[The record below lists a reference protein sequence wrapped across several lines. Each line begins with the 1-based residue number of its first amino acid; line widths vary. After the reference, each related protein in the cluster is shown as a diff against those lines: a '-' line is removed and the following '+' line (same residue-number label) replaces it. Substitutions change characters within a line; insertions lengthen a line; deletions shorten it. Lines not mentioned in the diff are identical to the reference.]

1 MRRPRA
7 ALLSLFLAGL
17 AGCSGDPVAGPVR
30 ASTHG
35 YRARV
40 TLKTDGLETDSY
52 EIAVRGPLRRKGLGD
67 GPALVVDAG
76 ARKAWRLS
84 EKGRSAAPVSFD
96 EALKELPPGIP
107 LAPGFDE
114 KAEAARRGLTVY
126 HRESDE
132 VFAGHAC
139 AIWRFDD
146 DPSALNSPT
155 TTYWSAADLD
165 GLVVRWEREIPSPGG
180 KGTKSVVNLTDV
192 RVGALPALFRVP
204 GGAAP

>member
-1 MRRPRA
+1 MSRTLA
-7 ALLSLFLAGL
+7 AVLVLVL
-17 AGCSGDPVAGPVR
+17 AGCSSDPLGGPVR

-52 EIAVRGPLRRKGLGD
+52 EIAVRGPLRRKGLGK
-67 GPALVVDAG
+67 GPALVADTSAKTAFRIG
-76 ARKAWRLS
+76 ADGKSVPVPFS
-84 EKGRSAAPVSFD
+84 EA
-96 EALKELPPGIP
+96 EKELPAGFP
-107 LAPGFDE
+107 LGTGFDE
-114 KAEAARRGLTVY
+114 KTEAARRGLSIY

-155 TTYWSAADLD
+155 TTYWVATDLD
-165 GLVVRWEREIPSPGG
+165 RLVVKLDREVPSPGG
-180 KGTKSVVNLTDV
+180 KGTKSVINLTDV
-192 RVGALPALFRVP
+192 RVGAPPTLF
-204 GGAAP
+204 APSS